1 MRILEIPPDHPL
13 RPAVSR
19 LIRATYYLIYG
30 ARIAALPKTLIALV
44 HDDSGKVLAAAGL
57 RDASEPFFSEH
68 YLDLPI
74 ENLLSR
80 VSRKPLDRKSIV
92 EVSCL
97 ASRAPAISAHFMRE
111 LVLYG
116 ERLGYDWAF
125 FTATNRL
132 EKLLRRMRLPLL
144 TLGEASINRVP
155 NPEAWGSYYETNPR
169 VLAFG
174 REHLKP
180 FLVKWLGETPASEAR
195 VHG

>member
-1 MRILEIPPDHPL
+1 MKILQIPPEHPL
-13 RPAVSR
+13 RPTVSR

-30 ARIAALPKTLIALV
+30 ARITALPKTLVALID
-44 HDDSGKVLAAAGL
+44 HSGKVLAAAGL

-74 ENLLSR
+74 EQFLSQ
-80 VSRKPLDRKSIV
+80 VTRKPLDRKSVV

-97 ASRAPAISAHFMRE
+97 ASRAPAISAQFMRE

-125 FTATNRL
+125 FTATSRL

-144 TLGEASINRVP
+144 TLGEASMDRVP
-155 NPEAWGSYYETNPR
+155 NPESWGSYYDTNPK
-169 VLAFG
+169 VFAFG

-180 FLVKWLGETPASEAR
+180 FLVKWIGETPAFEAR